1 MESFDIIEDLSKLKD
16 NRFPNESL
24 CEAIRLKD
32 KIEPYLL
39 SSLDNVLKNKKAEYD
54 DMLHIYSL
62 FLLAQ
67 FKCKAAYKKIIDIL
81 NLSYEQIEDV
91 IDSEILF
98 NNIPGIIISVY
109 DGNHLAL
116 IEIIENTK
124 LHNDIRLIA
133 LLCICYLTKNSYID
147 LDKTIPIIKKLAKEI
162 INNNNNEKFID
173 DPFVIRTIID
183 AYFYLNIK
191 DSEYLEFI
199 KKLYD
204 LDLVDYSWCGNLNE
218 RINCGY
224 NVSNYGGLKHIHVI
238 EDTIK
243 EMSWWACFNTSSIKN
258 QKVEECNDISKKNNT
273 VNNVVVI
280 TKNKKKNKKRTKR
293 QFRRN

>member
-147 LDKTIPIIKKLAKEI
+147 LDKTILTIKKLAQEI
-162 INNNNNEKFID
+162 INNNNEKFID

-204 LDLVDYSWCGNLNE
+204 LDLVDCSWCGNFNE

-243 EMSWWACFNTSSIKN
+243 EMSWWACFNTSNIKN